1 MTWEVQTNV
10 LKSVVNKLIPDSIGK
25 HIENVC
31 QSIYL
36 LHDDTV
42 TKANMMKKPMYEL
55 GKLMKLHGE
64 DSFFGKVIGDEIST
78 KVDQADGYES
88 AVQKSVKNSDF

>member
-1 MTWEVQTNV
+1 MQTNV

-64 DSFFGKVIGDEIST
+64 DNIFGKVIGDEIST